1 MKSVL
6 FLILF
11 SGIISA
17 QTDWVRWGKADVDYE
32 ISSQH
37 QHSHSIDNSNIGS
50 SILSGL
56 QIFYAVLI
64 SDVDGDNCPFYPTCS
79 SFFVRSIKETNIFKG
94 TLMFA
99 DRFTRDSN
107 LFKRRGHYP
116 VHSSGRFYDPTYNYY
131 LDQNKVKFY
140 SRKKIVE

>member
-1 MKSVL
+1 MKIIL
-6 FLILF
+6 LLILL

-37 QHSHSIDNSNIGS
+37 QRSHSIDNSSTGAA
-50 SILSGL
+50 ILSGL
-56 QIFYAVLI
+56 QISYAVLI

-79 SFFVRSIKETNIFKG
+79 SFFVRSIKETNVLQG

-107 LFKRRGHYP
+107 LFKWRGHYP
-116 VHSSGRFYDPTYNYY
+116 VYSSGKLYDPTYNYY
-131 LDQNKVKFY
+131 LDQDKVRFY